1 MIAEPPVAVV
11 YQRYCPFTPPLA
23 PIVIDDPAHTE
34 FEMAVGAVG
43 SAVTVS
49 VTVSEKASS
58 VLSPD
63 TLQR

>member
-1 MIAEPPVAVV
+1 VIAEPPAAVV

-23 PIVIDDPAHTE
+23 PIVIDDPAHAE
-34 FEMAVGAVG
+34 LEIAVGAAG

-49 VTVSEKASS
+49 VTVSEKASN